1 MFLMLKSIKMFD
13 YKSPHLKILEIILY
27 TQARGRKLFKI
38 VQKYFG
44 KKVAVEIEINLITWK
59 ILVFHNYEDLIW

>member
-1 MFLMLKSIKMFD
+1 MLKSIKMFD
-13 YKSPHLKILEIILY
+13 YKFPQLKILEIILY

-44 KKVAVEIEINLITWK
+44 KRVTVEIEINLIIWK
-59 ILVFHNYEDLIW
+59 ILASHNYEDLIW